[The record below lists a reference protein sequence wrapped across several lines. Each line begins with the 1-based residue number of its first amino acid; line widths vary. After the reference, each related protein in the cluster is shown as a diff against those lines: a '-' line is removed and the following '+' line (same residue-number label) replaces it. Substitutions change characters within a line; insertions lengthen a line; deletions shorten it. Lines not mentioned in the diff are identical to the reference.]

1 MDQHLRTNT
10 IMDQKSMQ
18 IDKQKQTIILITL
31 IIFVLLYIFH
41 SMTVTIVNRYKKTD
55 TLLPLYFGE
64 KDKKKQSTI
73 RSRIQKEYDIEQGI
87 YNKHIEK

>member
-18 IDKQKQTIILITL
+18 IDKEKQTIILITL

-55 TLLPLYFGE
+55 TLLPLYFVE